1 MKKMK
6 QGLVG
11 LLKRRKCKL
20 RNHIYSREEVRK
32 IKKPHMN
39 QDKKQVQMKTTLTT
53 KVKQS

>member
-1 MKKMK
+1 MK